1 MELGLRERVAVVCAA
16 SQGLGRAA
24 AAGFAREGAHV
35 VICSRD
41 AKKLGAAAREIGGSA
56 PGARVLPVTADVT
69 KPADIR
75 RLVRKTLAEFGRIDV
90 LVTNA
95 GGPPVAAFPDLD
107 DRTWQR
113 GFELNLMSTI
123 RLIREVL
130 PAMQKRK
137 WGRIIN
143 ITSFVARQPVDDL
156 IISSTV
162 RPGIFGLSKI
172 LANQHSRDGILINSV
187 VPGFILTARQQEI
200 SGARA
205 KARGITPEAYIA
217 EVAKAVPS
225 GRMGRPEE
233 LADVIVFLG
242 SERASYISGTTITV
256 DGGLVKG
263 IL

>member
-1 MELGLRERVAVVCAA
+1 MELGLKNRVALVCAA
-16 SQGLGRAA
+16 SQGLGKAA
-24 AAGFAREGAHV
+24 AAAFAREGAHV

-41 AKKLGAAAREIGGSA
+41 ARKLAAAAKEIGAGA
-56 PGARVLPVTADVT
+56 PGARVLTVKADVA

-75 RLVRKTLAEFGRIDV
+75 RLVRKALAEFGRIDV

-113 GFELNLMSTI
+113 GIDLNLLSTI

-172 LANQHSRDGILINSV
+172 LANQHTRDGILINTV

-200 SGARA
+200 SAARA
-205 KARGITPEAYIA
+205 KTKGITPEEYIA
-217 EVAKAVPS
+217 EVAKSVPA

-242 SERASYISGTTITV
+242 SERASYVSGTAVTV

-263 IL
+263 IF

>member
-1 MELGLRERVAVVCAA
+1 MELGLRNRVALVCAA
-16 SQGLGRAA
+16 SQGLGKAA

-41 AKKLGAAAREIGGSA
+41 ARRLGAAAKEIGTDA
-56 PGARVLPVTADVT
+56 PGVRVLPVKADVS
-69 KPADIR
+69 KAADIR
-75 RLVRKTLAEFGRIDV
+75 RLVRTALAEFGRIDV

-95 GGPPVAAFPDLD
+95 GGPPVGEFPDLD
-107 DRTWQR
+107 DRTWQQ
-113 GFELNLMSTI
+113 GIELNLMSTI

-143 ITSFVARQPVDDL
+143 ITSFVARQPADDL

-162 RPGIFGLSKI
+162 RPGIFGLSKV
-172 LANQHSRDGILINSV
+172 LANRCSHDGILINSV
-187 VPGFILTARQQEI
+187 APGFILTARQQEI
-200 SGARA
+200 SALRA
-205 KARGITPEAYIA
+205 KAKGVTTEEYIA
-217 EVAKAVPS
+217 GMAKSVPA
-225 GRMGRPEE
+225 GRLGRPEE

-242 SERASYISGTTITV
+242 SERASYVSGTVITV

-263 IL
+263 LL